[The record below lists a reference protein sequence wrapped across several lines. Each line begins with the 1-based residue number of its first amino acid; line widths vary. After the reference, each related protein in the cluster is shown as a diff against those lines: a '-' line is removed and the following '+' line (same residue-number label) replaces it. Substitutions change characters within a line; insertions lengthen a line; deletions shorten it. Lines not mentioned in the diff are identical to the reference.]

1 MGWEFTR
8 GGGGIEFLGW
18 EFTGEGGR
26 NLIGGNFPRGSISD
40 TEFTITLSF
49 SSILRDSTA
58 NSDGFFMFYSVNQL
72 HQNSDKESSSECVF
86 VDFLCVLF
94 TDAIIRQRL
103 KKKLKLVE

>member
-1 MGWEFTR
+1 M
-8 GGGGIEFLGW
+8 GW

-26 NLIGGNFPRGSISD
+26 NLIGGNFPGGSFSD

-86 VDFLCVLF
+86 VDFLCALF